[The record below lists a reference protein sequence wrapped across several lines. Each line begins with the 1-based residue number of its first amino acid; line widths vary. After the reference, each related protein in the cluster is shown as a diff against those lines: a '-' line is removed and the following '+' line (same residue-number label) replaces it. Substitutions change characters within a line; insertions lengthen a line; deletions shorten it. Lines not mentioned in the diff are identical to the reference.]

1 LQPSN
6 TRPALPEFSP
16 DDEFGPNKT
25 FPQLAPENLTRGCA
39 LVYLNPTDDEG
50 LTRTDRELAERRA
63 RGQRGDELELQ
74 RLIDET
80 FAAIE
85 QDVLRDLDA
94 APPKPPPATV
104 TARSAASALSR
115 APKAAG
121 AAAFAAPPKSSGAR
135 APLAVRKARA
145 PVPQAGSAE
154 RQPPASTA
162 ASRSTLG
169 YSRGRAVSQKVR
181 RPGAL
186 VFRDGAAAATG
197 RPDAS
202 RKPAGRSASEEQF
215 QAKVREV
222 VTELRAHGLRDE
234 DDGMFGSVMPVDD
247 DEYADFQLAL

>member
-1 LQPSN
+1 MSACRFPRNVRISSTILQPSN
-6 TRPALPEFSP
+6 SRPALPEFSP

-50 LTRTDRELAERRA
+50 LTRIDRELAERKA

-74 RLIDET
+74 RLMDET
-80 FAAIE
+80 FATIE

-94 APPKPPPATV
+94 ARPKPAPATV

-121 AAAFAAPPKSSGAR
+121 AAFAAPTKSSGAR
-135 APLAVRKARA
+135 
-145 PVPQAGSAE
+145 AE

-186 VFRDGAAAATG
+186 VFRDGAAAAAG
-197 RPDAS
+197 RPDAP
-202 RKPAGRSASEEQF
+202 RKSAGRSASEEQF

-222 VTELRAHGLRDE
+222 VTELRAHGLLDE
-234 DDGMFGSVMPVDD
+234 DDELFGSVVPVDD